1 MANLDFQNVLE
12 TLKTEVTNLALS
24 TVNNY
29 KSEATADAL
38 NMLNMMKENLSTW
51 TMELADGKMSTK
63 DFEFLVLGQ
72 KELIEMNALKQAG
85 LAMIQ
90 VDEFKNSI
98 LNLIIK
104 TVIGLI

>member
-1 MANLDFQNVLE
+1 
-12 TLKTEVTNLALS
+12 VTNLALS

>member
-1 MANLDFQNVLE
+1 MANLDFQNLVE

-29 KSEATADAL
+29 KNEATADAL

>member
-12 TLKTEVTNLALS
+12 TLKTEVTNLALL

-51 TMELADGKMSTK
+51 TIELADGMISAK

-72 KELIEMNALKQAG
+72 KELIEMIALKQAG

-90 VDEFKNSI
+90 VDEFKNGI
-98 LNLIIK
+98 LNLIVK

>member
-1 MANLDFQNVLE
+1 MANLDFQNLVE

>member
-12 TLKTEVTNLALS
+12 TLKTEVTNLALA
-24 TVNNY
+24 TVNSY
-29 KSEATADAL
+29 KNEAKADAL
-38 NMLNMMKENLSTW
+38 NLLNMIKENLSTW
-51 TMELADGKMSTK
+51 TLELAQGQISAK

-90 VDEFKNSI
+90 VDQFKNGI

>member
-1 MANLDFQNVLE
+1 MANLDFQNILE

-24 TVNNY
+24 TVNSY
-29 KSEATADAL
+29 KNEATADAL
-38 NMLNMMKENLSTW
+38 NLLNMMKENLSTW
-51 TMELADGKMSTK
+51 TIELADGKISAK

-85 LAMIQ
+85 LAMIK

-104 TVIGLI
+104 TVNGLI

>member
-1 MANLDFQNVLE
+1 MANLDFQNLVE

-24 TVNNY
+24 TGNNY

-72 KELIEMNALKQAG
+72 KELIEINAMKQAG

>member
-1 MANLDFQNVLE
+1 MANLDFQNVVE